1 MVKIKD
7 KEIFFGEKFSDRHPI
22 IPNLS
27 IYDTLNMLSLM
38 YRKANAIDCLD
49 LKITYEELIN
59 NTAIVAKS
67 LKEIG
72 IKQNDIITISMPNYS
87 QAVIMFLALNRI
99 GAITTFLNSGC
110 TKEEVKKY
118 LNEFESPLFVN
129 FNQSDEYNDEI
140 INKTKVKQIIT
151 LYPKDINTLEFSKE
165 KKLTGYTNKINYN
178 DLLNISEFY
187 KATTKTKTNGSQTA
201 LLLFTSGSTGNP
213 KTVTLTNKNII
224 SSGIY
229 MKNTGHIKMI
239 KGEKCLT
246 CIPFCYPYG
255 FSTSTLM
262 SLMCG
267 REAILTP
274 NLNEKNISY
283 YLSKNPNYVFGSPAI
298 LDLIL
303 RNTPQEQDLSSIHSY
318 VSGGDFLTPSKAMD
332 AIEFF
337 KQHKANTEVYNGFGN
352 AEGAGT
358 FGQAV
363 GSKVKRDSVGKI
375 LSGMSAIILD
385 PETKEVLNPNEEGLL
400 YLSGKNIFKGY
411 FKKEGLTNEHIIE
424 YNNKRYFKTGVI
436 GKLDEEGYF
445 YITGRLSRF
454 YIRMDSHKVYLE
466 HLQKVLSYYDFIY
479 ESAAVQKPNDKDR
492 YETKVYIVLK
502 DNVEKT
508 EELKQKILELL
519 KHPVTTSTGEKI
531 ILKEYEIPK
540 EIEFVDKIPKT
551 KADKTDFKAL
561 EQRTL
566 EEYQKQYKKGERK

>member
-1 MVKIKD
+1 MKQKE
-7 KEIFFGEKFSDRHPI
+7 KEILFGDSISSRHPI
-22 IPNLS
+22 IPNSS

-38 YRKANAIDCLD
+38 YRKSNAIDCLD

-59 NTAIVAKS
+59 NTAIVARA

-72 IKQNDIITISMPNYS
+72 IKQNDIITIAMPNYS
-87 QAVIMFLALNRI
+87 QAVIMFLAANKV
-99 GAITTFLNSGC
+99 GAITSFLNSGC
-110 TKEEVKKY
+110 TTEEIKNY

-129 FNQSDEYNDEI
+129 FNKEDKYNDDI
-140 INKTKVKQIIT
+140 IKTTKVKQIIT
-151 LYPKDINTLEFSKE
+151 LYPKNINSINFSTE
-165 KKLTGYTNKINYN
+165 KKTIGYSDKIDYN
-178 DLLNISEFY
+178 DLFNISEFY
-187 KATTKTKTNGSQTA
+187 KSTTRTKTNGSNTA

-213 KTVTLTNKNII
+213 KTVTLTNKNIV

-274 NLNEKNISY
+274 NLNEKNINY
-283 YLSKNPNYVFGSPAI
+283 YLSKKPNYVFGSPAI

-303 RNTPQEQDLSSIHSY
+303 KNTNKELDLSSIHSY
-318 VSGGDFLTPSKAMD
+318 VSGGDFLTPTKAID

-337 KQHKANTEVYNGFGN
+337 KEHNADTEVYNGFGN

-375 LSGMSAIILD
+375 LSGMSAIIID
-385 PETKEVLNPNEEGLL
+385 PETEEVLDPMEEGLL

-411 FKKEGLTNEHIIE
+411 FKNEELTKESIIE
-424 YNNKRYFKTGVI
+424 YNNKKYFKTGVI

-479 ESAAVQKPNDKDR
+479 ESAAVQKPNEKDR

-502 DNVEKT
+502 DNVKPT

-519 KHPVTTSTGEKI
+519 KYPVTTSTGEKI

-551 KADKTDFKAL
+551 KADKTDFKKL
-561 EQRTL
+561 EQIAQK
-566 EEYQKQYKKGERK
+566 EYEKQYKKGERK

>member
-1 MVKIKD
+1 MKKVD
-7 KEIFFGEKFSDRHPI
+7 KEIFLGNNPLERHPF
-22 IPNLS
+22 IPNWS
-27 IYDTLNMLSLM
+27 IYDTLSRLSLM
-38 YRKANAIDCLD
+38 YRKSNALDCIN

-72 IKQNDIITISMPNYS
+72 IKQNDIITIAMPNYS
-87 QAVIMFLALNRI
+87 QAVIMFLAANRI
-99 GAITTFLNSGC
+99 GAITSFLNSGC
-110 TKEEVKKY
+110 SLEEMENY
-118 LNEFESPLFVN
+118 LNEFESPLFIN
-129 FNQSDEYNDEI
+129 YNQSDEYNDKI
-140 INKTKVKQIIT
+140 IKNTKVKQIIT
-151 LYPKDINTLEFSKE
+151 LYPKNINSKKFSSE
-165 KKLTGYTNKINYN
+165 KKLSGYTNKIDYD
-178 DLLNISEFY
+178 DLLNISSFY
-187 KATTKTKTNGSQTA
+187 KSTTKTKTNGSNTA

-229 MKNTGHIKMI
+229 MKNTGHIKMV

-274 NLNEKNISY
+274 NLNEKNINY
-283 YLSKNPNYVFGSPAI
+283 YLSKNPNYIFGSPAI

-303 RNTPQEQDLSSIHSY
+303 KNTKEEKDLSSVHSY
-318 VSGGDFLTPSKAMD
+318 VSGGDFLAPSKAMD

-337 KQHKANTEVYNGFGN
+337 KKHNANTEIYNGFGN

-363 GSKVKRDSVGKI
+363 GSPVKRDSVGKI
-375 LSGMSAIILD
+375 LSGMSAIIID
-385 PETKEVLNPNEEGLL
+385 PETKQILDPMEEGLL

-411 FKKEGLTNEHIIE
+411 FKNKKLTKEHIVE
-424 YNNKRYFKTGVI
+424 YNNKKYFKTGVI
-436 GKLDEEGYF
+436 GKLDNEGYF
-445 YITGRLSRF
+445 YITGRISRF

-466 HLQKVLSYYDFIY
+466 HLQKILSYYDFIY
-479 ESAAVQKPNDKDR
+479 ESAAVQKPNEKDR

-502 DNVEKT
+502 DKIEPT
-508 EELKQKILELL
+508 EELKEKILKLL
-519 KHPVTTSTGEKI
+519 KYPVTTTTGEKLM
-531 ILKEYEIPK
+531 LKEYEIPK
-540 EIEFVDKIPKT
+540 SIEFVDKIPKT

-561 EQRTL
+561 EQL
-566 EEYQKQYKKGERK
+566 ALKEYQKQYKKGEIK

>member
-1 MVKIKD
+1 MKIVD
-7 KEIFFGEKFSDRHPI
+7 KEVFFGDNILARHPF
-22 IPNLS
+22 IPNWS
-27 IYDTLNMLSLM
+27 IFDTLNMLSLM
-38 YRKANAIDCLD
+38 YRKSTAIDCLD
-49 LKITYEELIN
+49 LRITYKELIN
-59 NTAIVAKS
+59 NTDIVAKA

-72 IKQNDIITISMPNYS
+72 IRENDILTISMPNYS
-87 QAVIMFLALNRI
+87 QAVIMFLAANKI
-99 GAITTFLNSGC
+99 GATVSFLNSGC
-110 TKEEVKKY
+110 TTEQVERY
-118 LNEFESPLFVN
+118 LNEFESPLFID
-129 FNQSDEYNDEI
+129 FNKSDDYNNRI
-140 INKTKVKQIIT
+140 IKNTKVKQVIT
-151 LYPKDINTLEFSKE
+151 LYPKNINSINFSND
-165 KKLTGYTNKINYN
+165 KKPMGYDDRIDYA

-187 KATTKTKTNGSQTA
+187 KSTTKVKTDGSNTA

-224 SSGIY
+224 SSGMY
-229 MKNTGHIKMI
+229 MKSTGHIKMV

-262 SLMCG
+262 SLLCG

-274 NLNEKNISY
+274 DLNESNISY
-283 YLSKNPNYVFGSPAI
+283 YLSKNPNYIFGSPAI

-303 RNTPQEQDLSSIHSY
+303 RNVPDDMDLASVHSY

-332 AIEFF
+332 AIRFF
-337 KQHKANTEVYNGFGN
+337 KEHNAETEVYNGFGN

-363 GSKVKRDSVGKI
+363 GSEVKRDSVGKI

-385 PETKEVLNPNEEGLL
+385 PETREVLDPMQEGLL

-411 FKKEGLTNEHIIE
+411 FKKQELTTEHTIE

-445 YITGRLSRF
+445 YITGRISRF

-466 HLQKVLSYYDFIY
+466 HLQKVLSYYDFVY
-479 ESAAVQKPNDKDR
+479 ESAAVPKPNEKDR

-502 DNVEKT
+502 EGIEPT
-508 EELKQKILELL
+508 EELKEKILELL
-519 KHPVTTSTGEKI
+519 KYPVKTSTGEEL

-540 EIEFVDKIPKT
+540 SIEFVDKIPKT

-561 EQRTL
+561 EQMAL
-566 EEYQKQYKKGERK
+566 EEYENQKRKVR